1 MKLFKLYCGGLML
14 ALLASSV
21 GDLVAAPVGTA
32 FTYQGRLKSAGQP
45 ANGNYDLRFA
55 LYDASSG
62 NGLIGGP
69 VTNAPV
75 IVTNGNFTVLLD
87 FGAVFAGEARWLQ
100 IGVRT
105 NGSSDPFAISS
116 ARQQLTPTPYALYAP
131 SAGLAATATTAGTA
145 TNLAGNL
152 SGDVTGTQI
161 TTVVAR
167 VGGQTATD
175 VAAGAVAAIGA
186 TTANMPDRIVKRDA
200 LGNFAASAITAASFT
215 GSGAALTGLNADSL
229 ATGTLADGRLSGN
242 VALLNANQTFSGSN
256 IFAGVSTLTNAN
268 NRFAGSLSGNGGGL
282 TSLNA
287 SQLTSGTVPSDRLS
301 GTYAA
306 ALTLNNPGNS
316 FAGDGSALAALN
328 AGNLASGTVP
338 AARLSGNYPN
348 ALTLNNAG
356 NSFNGNGSGLANLN
370 ANALASGTVPGT
382 RLSGTYSSPV
392 TFNNAGNSFSGNGAG
407 LTSLNAGSL
416 ASGAV
421 PSAQL
426 SGTYSSPVTFN
437 NGANSFSGNGAGL
450 TSLNAGSLASG
461 TVASSRLS
469 GTYSSS
475 LVFNNAGNSFSGN
488 GAGLTSLNAASLATG
503 AVPSA
508 QLSGTYSSPVTFNN
522 AGNSFSG
529 NGAGLTSVGLLGM
542 TVLNVN
548 CSGSGVAYSTAFTKV
563 ADIGS
568 FTKQVANSTIE
579 LTFNGRTYSTFSFG
593 VAGAIFELRVDNAA
607 TSNGRARASYRES
620 SAAVQTSITGVFT
633 GLAAGNHTV
642 SMWVQGVGGGGTGA
656 QLDQG
661 CWNTDHVVVKEL
673 K

>member
-62 NGLIGGP
+62 NGQIGSP
-69 VTNAPV
+69 VTNSPV

-87 FGAVFAGEARWLQ
+87 FGAVFTGEARWLQ

-131 SAGLAATATTAGTA
+131 SAGLAATAGTA

-152 SGDVTGTQI
+152 SGDVTGTQVA
-161 TTVVAR
+161 TVIAR
-167 VGGQTATD
+167 VGGQTAAD
-175 VAAGAVAAIGA
+175 VAAGTVAAIGA

-268 NRFAGSLSGNGGGL
+268 NRIAGGFSGSGGGL

-301 GTYAA
+301 GTYAG
-306 ALTLNNPGNS
+306 ALTLNNSSNS
-316 FAGDGSALAALN
+316 FAGDGSALTALN

-426 SGTYSSPVTFN
+426 SGIYSSSVTFN

-450 TSLNAGSLASG
+450 TSLNAGNLASG

-508 QLSGTYSSPVTFNN
+508 QLSGTYSSPVNFNN

-529 NGAGLTSVGLLGM
+529 NGAGLTSVGLLGI

-579 LTFNGRTYSTFSFG
+579 LTFDGRTYSTFSFG

-620 SAAVQTSITGVFT
+620 SVAVQTSITGVFT

-661 CWNTDHVVVKEL
+661 CWSTDHVVVKEL

>member
-1 MKLFKLYCGGLML
+1 MKLIKFDCGALIL
-14 ALLASSV
+14 ALLASFVS
-21 GDLVAAPVGTA
+21 DIVAAPVGTA

-45 ANGNYDLRFA
+45 ASGNYDLRFA
-55 LYDASSG
+55 LYDAASG
-62 NGLIGGP
+62 NGLIGSPLTNSP
-69 VTNAPV
+69 VT
-75 IVTNGNFTVLLD
+75 VTNGNFTALLD
-87 FGAVFAGEARWLQ
+87 FGAVFAGDARWLE

-116 ARQQLTPTPYALYAP
+116 ARQQLTPSPYALNAS

-145 TNLAGNL
+145 TNLSGNL
-152 SGDVTGTQI
+152 SGDVTGTQVA
-161 TTVVAR
+161 TVVGW

-175 VAAGAVAAIGA
+175 VAAGTVAAIGA
-186 TTANMPDRIVKRDA
+186 ATANMPDRIVKRDA

-215 GSGAALTGLNADSL
+215 GSGAALTGLDADSL

-256 IFAGVSTLTNAN
+256 LFAGVSTLTNAN
-268 NRFAGSLSGNGGGL
+268 NSFAGSLSGNGGGL

-301 GTYAA
+301 GTYSG
-306 ALTLNNPGNS
+306 ALTLNNSGNS

-328 AGNLASGTVP
+328 AGNLASGTLP

-348 ALTLNNAG
+348 ALTLGNAG
-356 NSFNGNGSGLANLN
+356 NSFTGNGSGLVNLN
-370 ANALASGTVPGT
+370 ASALASGTVPGT
-382 RLSGTYSSPV
+382 QLSGIYSSPV

-450 TSLNAGSLASG
+450 TSLNASSLAS
-461 TVASSRLS
+461 
-469 GTYSSS
+469 
-475 LVFNNAGNSFSGN
+475 
-488 GAGLTSLNAASLATG
+488 G

-508 QLSGTYSSPVTFNN
+508 QLSGTYSSPVNFNN

-529 NGAGLTSVGLLGM
+529 NGSGLTSVGLLGM
-542 TVLNVN
+542 TVLSVD

-593 VAGAIFELRVDNAA
+593 VAGAIFELRVDNTA

-620 SAAVQTSITGVFT
+620 SVAVQTSITGVFT

>member
-1 MKLFKLYCGGLML
+1 MKLIKFDCGALIL
-14 ALLASSV
+14 ALLASFVS
-21 GDLVAAPVGTA
+21 DIVAAPVGTA

-45 ANGNYDLRFA
+45 ASGNYDLRFA
-55 LYDASSG
+55 LYDAASG
-62 NGLIGGP
+62 NGLIGSPLTNSP
-69 VTNAPV
+69 VT
-75 IVTNGNFTVLLD
+75 VTNGNFTALLD
-87 FGAVFAGEARWLQ
+87 FGAVFAGDARWLE

-116 ARQQLTPTPYALYAP
+116 ARQQLTPSPYALNAS

-145 TNLAGNL
+145 TNLSGNL
-152 SGDVTGTQI
+152 SGDVTGTQVA
-161 TTVVAR
+161 TVVGW

-186 TTANMPDRIVKRDA
+186 ATANMPDRIVKRDA

-215 GSGAALTGLNADSL
+215 GSGAALTGLDADSL

-268 NRFAGSLSGNGGGL
+268 NSFAGSLSGNGGGL

-301 GTYAA
+301 GTYSG
-306 ALTLNNPGNS
+306 ALTLNNSGNN
-316 FAGDGSALAALN
+316 FAGDGSALTALS
-328 AGNLASGTVP
+328 AGNLASGTLP

-348 ALTLNNAG
+348 ALTLGNAG
-356 NSFNGNGSGLANLN
+356 NSFTGNGSGLVNLN
-370 ANALASGTVPGT
+370 ASALASGTVPGT
-382 RLSGTYSSPV
+382 QLSGIYSSPV
-392 TFNNAGNSFSGNGAG
+392 TFNNAGSSFSGNGAG

-426 SGTYSSPVTFN
+426 SGTYSSSVTFN

-450 TSLNAGSLASG
+450 TSLNASSLAS
-461 TVASSRLS
+461 
-469 GTYSSS
+469 
-475 LVFNNAGNSFSGN
+475 
-488 GAGLTSLNAASLATG
+488 G

-508 QLSGTYSSPVTFNN
+508 QLSGTYSSPVNFNN

-529 NGAGLTSVGLLGM
+529 NGSGLTSVGLLGM
-542 TVLNVN
+542 TVLSVD

-568 FTKQVANSTIE
+568 FTKQVASSTIE

-620 SAAVQTSITGVFT
+620 GVAVQTSITGVFT

>member
-1 MKLFKLYCGGLML
+1 MKLIKFDCGALIL
-14 ALLASSV
+14 ALLASFVS
-21 GDLVAAPVGTA
+21 DIVAAPVGTA

-45 ANGNYDLRFA
+45 ASGNYDLRFA
-55 LYDASSG
+55 LYDAASG
-62 NGLIGGP
+62 NGLIGSPLTNSP
-69 VTNAPV
+69 VT
-75 IVTNGNFTVLLD
+75 VTNGNFTALLD
-87 FGAVFAGEARWLQ
+87 FGAVFAGDARWLE

-116 ARQQLTPTPYALYAP
+116 ARQQLTPSPYALNAS

-145 TNLAGNL
+145 TNLSGNL
-152 SGDVTGTQI
+152 SGDVTGTQVA
-161 TTVVAR
+161 TVVGW

-186 TTANMPDRIVKRDA
+186 ATANMPDRIVKRDA

-215 GSGAALTGLNADSL
+215 GSGAALTGLDADSL

-268 NRFAGSLSGNGGGL
+268 NSFAGSLSGNGGGL

-301 GTYAA
+301 GTYSG
-306 ALTLNNPGNS
+306 ALTLNNSGNN
-316 FAGDGSALAALN
+316 FAGDGSALTALS
-328 AGNLASGTVP
+328 AGNLASGTLP

-348 ALTLNNAG
+348 ALTLGNAG
-356 NSFNGNGSGLANLN
+356 NSFTGNGSGLVNLN
-370 ANALASGTVPGT
+370 ASALASGTVPGT
-382 RLSGTYSSPV
+382 QLSGIYSSPV

-426 SGTYSSPVTFN
+426 SGTYSSSVTFN

-450 TSLNAGSLASG
+450 TSLNASSLAS
-461 TVASSRLS
+461 
-469 GTYSSS
+469 
-475 LVFNNAGNSFSGN
+475 
-488 GAGLTSLNAASLATG
+488 G

-508 QLSGTYSSPVTFNN
+508 QLSGTYSSPVNFNN

-529 NGAGLTSVGLLGM
+529 NGSGLTSVGLLGM
-542 TVLNVN
+542 TVLSVD

-568 FTKQVANSTIE
+568 FTKQVASSTIE

-620 SAAVQTSITGVFT
+620 GVAVQTSITGVFT

-642 SMWVQGVGGGGTGA
+642 SMWVHGVGGGGTGG